1 MEKSD
6 QNPDD
11 TEKEISITQAQARKA
26 VNCILHLVT
35 IVRGTLSQAR
45 PSTVMVK

>member
-11 TEKEISITQAQARKA
+11 TEKEISITQAQPRK
-26 VNCILHLVT
+26 VFLK
-35 IVRGTLSQAR
+35 
-45 PSTVMVK
+45 P